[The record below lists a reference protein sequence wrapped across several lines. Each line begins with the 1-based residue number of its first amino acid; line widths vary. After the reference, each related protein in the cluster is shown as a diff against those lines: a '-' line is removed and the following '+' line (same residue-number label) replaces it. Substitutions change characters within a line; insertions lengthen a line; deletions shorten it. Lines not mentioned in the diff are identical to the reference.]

1 VETSPIDG
9 LASAVTDALRPRA
22 AVNGRSP
29 EAEVRADVIAPVPAD
44 VGAQWVDATR
54 GARGADL
61 ELPARHRPRPV
72 DLA

>member
-1 VETSPIDG
+1 M
-9 LASAVTDALRPRA
+9 
-22 AVNGRSP
+22 
-29 EAEVRADVIAPVPAD
+29 IAPVPAD
-44 VGAQWVDATR
+44 VGTQWVDATR